1 MPNARASDRRK
12 PRFSGCPGPRRHP
25 REQARRRRGDA
36 ARTVQALADLVAGG
50 SPVSPA
56 NETAAAQN
64 HKRRRLVRGPSRP
77 ELQPAGKTFA
87 FEQRGSSL
95 ARRSSLRPDRR
106 ARPQHAAPHSLS
118 RQRGLHSFRTKR
130 LHADRGMC
138 CAETRRFAEA
148 AFVAWERLLDR
159 DLLMSS
165 PRRRGS
171 IFPVLVFDSKPQRK

>member
-12 PRFSGCPGPRRHP
+12 PCFSGCPGPRRHP
-25 REQARRRRGDA
+25 RKQARRRRRHP

-64 HKRRRLVRGPSRP
+64 HQGRRLVRGPSRP

-118 RQRGLHSFRTKR
+118 RQRGLHSFRAKR
-130 LHADRGMC
+130 FHTDGRMHR
-138 CAETRRFAEA
+138 AETRRFAEVVVA
-148 AFVAWERLLDR
+148 ADEEVLDR

-165 PRRRGS
+165 PRRRES
-171 IFPVLVFDSKPQRK
+171 IFPVLVFGSKPQRK

>member
-25 REQARRRRGDA
+25 RKQARRRRRHP

-50 SPVSPA
+50 SPFSPA

-64 HKRRRLVRGPSRP
+64 HKRRWLVRGPSRP

-87 FEQRGSSL
+87 FEQRRPSL
-95 ARRSSLRPDRR
+95 ARRSSLRPDCRT
-106 ARPQHAAPHSLS
+106 RPQHAAVHSLS
-118 RQRGLHSFRTKR
+118 RQRRVHSLRAERF
-130 LHADRGMC
+130 HADGGMHR
-138 CAETRRFAEA
+138 AEARRFSKV
-148 AFVAWERLLDR
+148 AFATCERLLDR

-171 IFPVLVFDSKPQRK
+171 IFPVLVFGSKPQRK